1 MFEKINLTYFTI
13 SFCVGIFLVYIMTPK
28 KTIVYKFPSP
38 DNSDL
43 VYQDKSDS
51 CYKYHSNEIEC
62 PKDESKIEPQP
73 IIEDFKDVDNKK
85 TNKSPPSM
93 EDYINMNIKGEK

>member
-1 MFEKINLTYFTI
+1 MVF
-13 SFCVGIFLVYIMTPK
+13 IMTPK

-62 PKDESKIEPQP
+62 PKDDSVIEPQP
-73 IIEDFKDVDNKK
+73 IIEDFKDVSLP
-85 TNKSPPSM
+85 TM
-93 EDYINMNIKGEK
+93 EDFVNMNIKSKIVD